1 MAHLKRPAIIH
12 LSQPQYNRVFS
23 KTLKHLFLNSREQAA
38 GKAKEEQSSSAWA
51 LPQIFSSVTI
61 PCLPQVAWHPTHS
74 ATVAWPLLFP
84 SFTSKK
90 KKKTNKNYAQI
101 TDISSQLCSPLSTA
115 PAQCPCQ
122 AATVWTFPP
131 MMHSRLLQSQHVFTE
146 SSWCSRTPHHKPQPY
161 TEIIPPSKKD
171 KTLRQKAECRRYPP
185 SAMLRGCTR
194 RTHEDLFT
202 QANKSP
208 NKAILCHY
216 SAQNLNLNQ
225 INSKA

>member
-1 MAHLKRPAIIH
+1 MLELCLRSSLQSLSPAFRKLPDI
-12 LSQPQYNRVFS
+12 PP
-23 KTLKHLFLNSREQAA
+23 TLQLLPDLFY
-38 GKAKEEQSSSAWA
+38 
-51 LPQIFSSVTI
+51 
-61 PCLPQVAWHPTHS
+61 
-74 ATVAWPLLFP
+74 FP
-84 SFTSKK
+84 PSPPK